1 MSLQAFSTDHDD
13 LPSVSSSS
21 SDRFVFPPSPDFE
34 VPSPNSP
41 FDDDDEEDLPDD
53 FVGVLY
59 VGYPLR
65 PSQACYDLV
74 GLGLPSSVVPDYR
87 RERFGELDLTSPQFD
102 ELLSSLVSPLR
113 SKRKGSISFSYLNS
127 STASKSSRELY
138 IIAEEDNEDW
148 ETPRSMS
155 LPCIRRAYSQ
165 STESPSLNERI
176 VRVIRGFV
184 VLSRLKLYSH
194 SRLETPVPN

>member
-1 MSLQAFSTDHDD
+1 LSLQAFSTDHDD
-13 LPSVSSSS
+13 FSSPSSSF

-41 FDDDDEEDLPDD
+41 FDDDDEDDEENFPDD
-53 FVGVLY
+53 FVGAFY

-74 GLGLPSSVVPDYR
+74 GLGLPSNAIPDDR
-87 RERFGELDLTSPQFD
+87 RERFGELDLTSPHFD

-113 SKRKGSISFSYLNS
+113 SKRRSSISPSYLNS
-127 STASKSSRELY
+127 ITISKSSRELY

-148 ETPRSMS
+148 ETAHSMS
-155 LPCIRRAYSQ
+155 LPCIRHTYSQ
-165 STESPSLNERI
+165 PPESPSNERT
-176 VRVIRGFV
+176 VRSVSGFT
-184 VLSRLKLYSH
+184 LLYA
-194 SRLETPVPN
+194 